1 MSPVVNVVLPVF
13 ALIFLGYLCRRSN
26 RMGPTAA
33 SELNRFVVWLGLPA
47 LLFRITATSRW
58 EEVWQPGF
66 IAAFAIGCL
75 GVFAF
80 TLFYRL
86 WQRQPLVDASL
97 DALGA
102 SYANTG
108 YVGFPLCLLILGE
121 AALQPALV
129 ATLVVVCVLFAIALT
144 CVETGLHAG
153 QGIGRTLAKVA
164 RALLGNPLVL
174 APLLGAAWAAGGR
187 ELPRGIDTLLE
198 LLGAAAAPCAL
209 VSLGLFLAQPQ
220 PGGRVQGVWPL
231 VLLKLIVQPALTW
244 YFAARVFEL
253 EPLWAYSAL
262 LLSAL
267 PTGTGPY
274 MLAEFYGREG
284 SRVSR
289 VVLLSTL
296 GSLLTLSLCLMLLP
310 ARG

>member
-1 MSPVVNVVLPVF
+1 MSSVVNVVLPVF
-13 ALIFLGYLCRRSN
+13 ALILLGYLCRRSG
-26 RMGPTAA
+26 RMGPTGA

-47 LLFRITATSRW
+47 LLFSVVATSTW
-58 EEVWQPGF
+58 DQLWQPGF

-80 TLFYRL
+80 TLAYRML
-86 WQRQPLVDASL
+86 QKQPLVDASL

-108 YVGFPLCLLILGE
+108 YVGIPLCMLVLGDE
-121 AALQPALV
+121 ALQPAMV
-129 ATLVVVCVLFAIALT
+129 ASIVVVCVLFAIALA

-153 QGIGRTLAKVA
+153 QGVLRTLGKVSS
-164 RALLGNPLVL
+164 ALVRNPLVI
-174 APLLGAAWAAGGR
+174 APLLGALWAATSLQ
-187 ELPRGIDTLLE
+187 LPVPLATLLK

-220 PGGRVQGVWPL
+220 PGARVQGVWPL
-231 VLLKLIVQPALTW
+231 VGLKLVVQPLITW
-244 YFAARVFEL
+244 YLAFQVFEL
-253 EPLWAYSAL
+253 PTLWAYSAL

-296 GSLLTLSLCLMLLP
+296 GSLISLSLILVLLP
-310 ARG
+310 V

>member
-1 MSPVVNVVLPVF
+1 MSSVVNVVLPVF
-13 ALIFLGYLCRRSN
+13 ALILLGFLCRRSG
-26 RMGPTAA
+26 RMGPTGA

-47 LLFRITATSRW
+47 LLFSVVATSTW
-58 EEVWQPGF
+58 AQLWQPGF
-66 IAAFAIGCL
+66 IAAFSVGCL

-80 TLFYRL
+80 TLGYRML
-86 WQRQPLVDASL
+86 QKQPLVDASL

-108 YVGFPLCLLILGE
+108 YVGIPLCMLVLGDE
-121 AALQPALV
+121 ALQPAMV
-129 ATLVVVCVLFAIALT
+129 ASIVVVCVLFAIALA

-153 QGIGRTLAKVA
+153 QGLLRTLGKVSW
-164 RALLGNPLVL
+164 ALVRNPLVV
-174 APLLGAAWAAGGR
+174 APMLGALWAASDAQ
-187 ELPRGIDTLLE
+187 LPVPLATLLK

-220 PGGRVQGVWPL
+220 PAGPVRGVWPL
-231 VLLKLIVQPALTW
+231 VGLKLLVQPLITW
-244 YFAARVFEL
+244 YLAFQVFAL
-253 EPLWAYSAL
+253 PTLWAYSAL

-296 GSLLTLSLCLMLLP
+296 GSLISLSLILVLLP
-310 ARG
+310 V

>member
-1 MSPVVNVVLPVF
+1 MSSVVNVVLPVF
-13 ALIFLGYLCRRSN
+13 ALILLGFVCRRSG
-26 RMGPTAA
+26 RMGPTGA

-47 LLFRITATSRW
+47 LLFSVVATSTW
-58 EEVWQPGF
+58 TQLWQPGF
-66 IAAFAIGCL
+66 IAAFTVGCL

-80 TLFYRL
+80 TLGYRL
-86 WQRQPLVDASL
+86 LQKQPLVDASL

-108 YVGFPLCLLILGE
+108 YVGIPLCMLVLGDE
-121 AALQPALV
+121 ALQPAMV
-129 ATLVVVCVLFAIALT
+129 ASIVVVCVLFAIALA

-153 QGIGRTLAKVA
+153 QGVLRTLGKVSW
-164 RALLGNPLVL
+164 ALVRNPLVV
-174 APLLGAAWAAGGR
+174 APMLGALWAASGAQ
-187 ELPRGIDTLLE
+187 LPVPLATLLK

-220 PGGRVQGVWPL
+220 PAGPVRGVWPL
-231 VLLKLIVQPALTW
+231 VGLKLLVQPLITW
-244 YFAARVFEL
+244 YLAFQVFAL
-253 EPLWAYSAL
+253 PTLWAYSAL

-296 GSLLTLSLCLMLLP
+296 GSLISLSLILVLLP
-310 ARG
+310 V

>member
-1 MSPVVNVVLPVF
+1 MSSVVNVVLPVF
-13 ALIFLGYLCRRSN
+13 ALILLGFVCRRSG
-26 RMGPTAA
+26 RMGPTGA

-47 LLFRITATSRW
+47 LLFSVVATSTW
-58 EEVWQPGF
+58 TQLWQPGF
-66 IAAFAIGCL
+66 IAAFTVGCL

-80 TLFYRL
+80 TLGYRL
-86 WQRQPLVDASL
+86 RQKQPLVDASL

-108 YVGFPLCLLILGE
+108 YVGIPLCMLVLGDE
-121 AALQPALV
+121 ALQPAMV
-129 ATLVVVCVLFAIALT
+129 ASIVVVCVLFAIALA

-153 QGIGRTLAKVA
+153 QGVLRTLGKVSW
-164 RALLGNPLVL
+164 ALVRNPLVV
-174 APLLGAAWAAGGR
+174 APMLGALWAASGAQ
-187 ELPRGIDTLLE
+187 LPVPLATLLK

-220 PGGRVQGVWPL
+220 PAGPVRGVWPL
-231 VLLKLIVQPALTW
+231 VGLKLLVQPLITW
-244 YFAARVFEL
+244 YLAFQVFAL
-253 EPLWAYSAL
+253 PTLWAYSAL

-296 GSLLTLSLCLMLLP
+296 GSLISLSLILVLLP
-310 ARG
+310 V

>member
-1 MSPVVNVVLPVF
+1 MSSVVNVVLPVF
-13 ALIFLGYLCRRSN
+13 ALILLGFVCRRSG
-26 RMGPTAA
+26 RMGPTGA

-47 LLFRITATSRW
+47 LLFSVVATSTW
-58 EEVWQPGF
+58 TQLWQPGF
-66 IAAFAIGCL
+66 IAAFTVGCL

-80 TLFYRL
+80 TLGYRL
-86 WQRQPLVDASL
+86 LQKQPLVDASL

-108 YVGFPLCLLILGE
+108 YVGIPLCMLVLGDE
-121 AALQPALV
+121 ALQPAMV
-129 ATLVVVCVLFAIALT
+129 ASIVVVCVLFAIALA

-153 QGIGRTLAKVA
+153 QGVLRTLGKVSW
-164 RALLGNPLVL
+164 ALVRNPLVV
-174 APLLGAAWAAGGR
+174 APMLGALWAASDAQ
-187 ELPRGIDTLLE
+187 LPVPLATLLK

-220 PGGRVQGVWPL
+220 PAGPVRGVWPL
-231 VLLKLIVQPALTW
+231 VGLKLLVQPLITW
-244 YFAARVFEL
+244 YLAFQVFAL
-253 EPLWAYSAL
+253 PTLWAYSAL

-296 GSLLTLSLCLMLLP
+296 GSLISLSLILVLLP
-310 ARG
+310 V

>member
-1 MSPVVNVVLPVF
+1 MSSVVNVVLPVF
-13 ALIFLGYLCRRSN
+13 ALILLGFVCRRSG
-26 RMGPTAA
+26 RMGPTGA

-47 LLFRITATSRW
+47 LLFSVVATSTW
-58 EEVWQPGF
+58 TQLWQPGF
-66 IAAFAIGCL
+66 IAAFTVGCL

-80 TLFYRL
+80 TLGYRL
-86 WQRQPLVDASL
+86 LQKQPLVDASL

-108 YVGFPLCLLILGE
+108 YVGIPLCMLVLGDE
-121 AALQPALV
+121 ALQPAMV
-129 ATLVVVCVLFAIALT
+129 ASIVVVCVLFAIALA

-153 QGIGRTLAKVA
+153 QGVLRTLGKVSW
-164 RALLGNPLVL
+164 ALVRNPLVV
-174 APLLGAAWAAGGR
+174 APMLGALWAASDAQ
-187 ELPRGIDTLLE
+187 LPVPLATLLK

-220 PGGRVQGVWPL
+220 PAGPVRGVWPL
-231 VLLKLIVQPALTW
+231 VGLKLVVQPLITW
-244 YFAARVFEL
+244 YLAFQVFAL
-253 EPLWAYSAL
+253 PTLWAYSAL

-296 GSLLTLSLCLMLLP
+296 GSLISLSLILLLLP
-310 ARG
+310 V

>member
-1 MSPVVNVVLPVF
+1 MSAVVNVVLPVF
-13 ALIFLGYLCRRSN
+13 ALIFLGYLCRRTG
-26 RMGPTAA
+26 RMGPSGA

-47 LLFRITATSRW
+47 LLFSVVANSSW
-58 EEVWQPGF
+58 DELWQPGF
-66 IAAFAIGCL
+66 IVAFTVGCF

-86 WQRQPLVDASL
+86 LQKQPLVDASL

-108 YVGFPLCLLILGE
+108 YIGIPLCMLVLGE
-121 AALQPALV
+121 EALQPALV
-129 ATLVVVCVLFAIALT
+129 ACIVVACMLFAIALV
-144 CVETGLHAG
+144 CVETGLHAS
-153 QGIGRTLAKVA
+153 QGVSRTLRKVSV
-164 RALLGNPLVL
+164 ALLRNPLVV
-174 APLLGAAWAAGGR
+174 APLLGGGWAASGL
-187 ELPRGIDTLLE
+187 ELPVPIATLLN

-220 PGGRVQGVWPL
+220 PAGRVEGVWPL
-231 VLLKLIVQPALTW
+231 VLLKLIAQPLITGFLA
-244 YFAARVFEL
+244 FQIFEL
-253 EPLWAYSAL
+253 PPVWAYSAL

-274 MLAEFYGREG
+274 MLAEFYGREA

-289 VVLLSTL
+289 VVLYSTL
-296 GSLLTLSLCLMLLP
+296 GGLVTLSVCLVLLP
-310 ARG
+310 I

>member
-1 MSPVVNVVLPVF
+1 MSSVVNVVLPVF
-13 ALIFLGYLCRRSN
+13 ALILLGFVCRRSG
-26 RMGPTAA
+26 RMGPTGA

-47 LLFRITATSRW
+47 LLFSVVATSTW
-58 EEVWQPGF
+58 AQLWQPGF
-66 IAAFAIGCL
+66 IAAFTVGCL

-80 TLFYRL
+80 TLGYRL
-86 WQRQPLVDASL
+86 LQKQPLVDASL

-108 YVGFPLCLLILGE
+108 YVGIPLCMLVLGDE
-121 AALQPALV
+121 ALQPAMV
-129 ATLVVVCVLFAIALT
+129 ASIVVVCVLFAIALA

-153 QGIGRTLAKVA
+153 QGLLRTLGKVSW
-164 RALLGNPLVL
+164 ALVRNPLVV
-174 APLLGAAWAAGGR
+174 APMLGALWAASGAQ
-187 ELPRGIDTLLE
+187 LPVPLATLLK

-220 PGGRVQGVWPL
+220 PAGPVRGVWPL
-231 VLLKLIVQPALTW
+231 VGLKLLVQPLITW
-244 YFAARVFEL
+244 YLAFQVFAL
-253 EPLWAYSAL
+253 PTLWAYSAL

-296 GSLLTLSLCLMLLP
+296 GSLISLSLILVLLP
-310 ARG
+310 V

>member
-1 MSPVVNVVLPVF
+1 MSSVVNVVLPVF
-13 ALIFLGYLCRRSN
+13 ALILLGFVCRRSG
-26 RMGPTAA
+26 RMGPTGA

-47 LLFRITATSRW
+47 LLFSVVATSTW
-58 EEVWQPGF
+58 TQLWQPGF
-66 IAAFAIGCL
+66 IAAFTVGCL

-80 TLFYRL
+80 TLGYRL
-86 WQRQPLVDASL
+86 LQKQPLVDASL

-108 YVGFPLCLLILGE
+108 YVGIPLCMLVLGDE
-121 AALQPALV
+121 ALQPAMV
-129 ATLVVVCVLFAIALT
+129 ASIVVVCVLFAIALA

-153 QGIGRTLAKVA
+153 QGLLRTLGKVSW
-164 RALLGNPLVL
+164 ALVRNPLVV
-174 APLLGAAWAAGGR
+174 APMLGALWAASDAQ
-187 ELPRGIDTLLE
+187 LPVPLATLLK

-220 PGGRVQGVWPL
+220 PAGPVRGVWPL
-231 VLLKLIVQPALTW
+231 VGLKLLVQPLITW
-244 YFAARVFEL
+244 YLAFQVFAL
-253 EPLWAYSAL
+253 PTLWAYSAL

-296 GSLLTLSLCLMLLP
+296 GSLISLSLILVLLP
-310 ARG
+310 V

>member
-1 MSPVVNVVLPVF
+1 MSSVVNVVLPVF
-13 ALIFLGYLCRRSN
+13 ALILLGYLCRRTG
-26 RMGPTAA
+26 RMGPAGA

-47 LLFRITATSRW
+47 LLFSVVATSTW
-58 EEVWQPGF
+58 EQLWQPGF

-80 TLFYRL
+80 TLGYRRM
-86 WQRQPLVDASL
+86 QKQPLVDASL

-108 YVGFPLCLLILGE
+108 YVGIPLCMLVLGDD
-121 AALQPALV
+121 ALQPAMV
-129 ATLVVVCVLFAIALT
+129 ASIVVVCVLFAIALA
-144 CVETGLHAG
+144 CVETGIHAG
-153 QGIGRTLAKVA
+153 QGVLRTMGKVS
-164 RALLGNPLVL
+164 RALLRNPLVI
-174 APLLGAAWAAGGR
+174 APVLGALWAASGLQ
-187 ELPRGIDTLLE
+187 LPVPLDTLLT

-220 PGGRVQGVWPL
+220 PEGRVQGVWPL
-231 VLLKLIVQPALTW
+231 VGLKLLLQPLITW
-244 YFAARVFEL
+244 YLAFQVFEL
-253 EPLWAYSAL
+253 PTMWAYSAL

-296 GSLLTLSLCLMLLP
+296 GSLITLSLILVLLP
-310 ARG
+310 V

>member
-1 MSPVVNVVLPVF
+1 MSSVVNVVLPVF
-13 ALIFLGYLCRRSN
+13 ALILLGYLCRRSG

-47 LLFRITATSRW
+47 LLFKITAASQW
-58 EEVWQPGF
+58 ADVWQPGF
-66 IAAFAIGCL
+66 IAAFSIGCL
-75 GVFAF
+75 GVYAF
-80 TLFYRL
+80 TLGYRL
-86 WQRQPLVDASL
+86 LQKQPLVDASL

-108 YVGFPLCLLILGE
+108 YIGFPLCLLILGE

-129 ATLVVVCVLFAIALT
+129 ATLVVVCVLFAIALA
-144 CVETGLHAG
+144 CVESGLHAG
-153 QGIGRTLAKVA
+153 QGIGKTLRKVSS
-164 RALLGNPLVL
+164 ALLRNPLVL
-174 APLLGAAWAAGGR
+174 APLFGAGWAWGGL
-187 ELPRGIDTLLE
+187 ELPAGPKTLLD

-220 PGGRVQGVWPL
+220 PSGPVRGVWPL

-244 YFAARVFEL
+244 YFAAVVFEL
-253 EPLWAYSAL
+253 EPLWVWSAL

-289 VVLLSTL
+289 VVLYSTL
-296 GSLLTLSLCLMLLP
+296 GSLLTLSLCLVLLP
-310 ARG
+310 V

>member
-1 MSPVVNVVLPVF
+1 MSAVVNVVLPVF
-13 ALIFLGYLCRRSN
+13 ALILLGFLCRRSG

-33 SELNRFVVWLGLPA
+33 SELNRFVVWLALPA
-47 LLFRITATSRW
+47 LLFSVVANSTW
-58 EEVWQPGF
+58 EQLWQPGF
-66 IAAFAIGCL
+66 IAAFAAGCL
-75 GVFAF
+75 GVFGF
-80 TLFYRL
+80 TLGFQL
-86 WQRQPLVDASL
+86 LQKKPLVDASL

-108 YVGFPLCLLILGE
+108 YIGIPLCMLVLGDE
-121 AALQPALV
+121 ALQPAIVASILV
-129 ATLVVVCVLFAIALT
+129 ACVLFAIALA

-153 QGIGRTLAKVA
+153 QGMVRTLGTVSC
-164 RALLGNPLVL
+164 ALLRNPLVV
-174 APLLGAAWAAGGR
+174 APLLGGLWAVTGLSVPVPLA
-187 ELPRGIDTLLE
+187 TLLQ

-220 PGGRVQGVWPL
+220 PGGKVAGVWPL
-231 VLLKLIVQPALTW
+231 VALKLLVQPLITW
-244 YFAARVFEL
+244 YLAIHVFEL
-253 EPLWAYSAL
+253 PTLWAYSAL

-274 MLAEFYGREG
+274 MLAEFYGREA

-296 GSLLTLSLCLMLLP
+296 GSLITLSACLVLLP
-310 ARG
+310 V

>member
-1 MSPVVNVVLPVF
+1 MSSVVNVVLPVF
-13 ALIFLGYLCRRSN
+13 ALILLGYLCRRSG
-26 RMGPTAA
+26 RMGPTGA

-47 LLFRITATSRW
+47 LLFSVVATSTW
-58 EEVWQPGF
+58 EQLWQPGF

-75 GVFAF
+75 GVFAV
-80 TLFYRL
+80 TLAYRML
-86 WQRQPLVDASL
+86 QEQPLVDASL

-108 YVGFPLCLLILGE
+108 YVGIPLCMLVLGDE
-121 AALQPALV
+121 ALQPAMV
-129 ATLVVVCVLFAIALT
+129 ASIVVVCVLFAIALA

-153 QGIGRTLAKVA
+153 QGVLRTLGKVSS
-164 RALLGNPLVL
+164 ALVRNPLVI
-174 APLLGAAWAAGGR
+174 APLLGALWAATR
-187 ELPRGIDTLLE
+187 LQLPVPLATLLK

-231 VLLKLIVQPALTW
+231 VGLKLVVQPLITW
-244 YFAARVFEL
+244 YLAFQVFEL
-253 EPLWAYSAL
+253 PTLWAYSAL
-262 LLSAL
+262 LLAAL

-296 GSLLTLSLCLMLLP
+296 GSLITLSLILVLLP
-310 ARG
+310 V

>member
-1 MSPVVNVVLPVF
+1 MSSVVNVVLPVF
-13 ALIFLGYLCRRSN
+13 ALILLGYLCRRSG
-26 RMGPTAA
+26 RMGPTGA

-47 LLFRITATSRW
+47 LLFSVVATSTW
-58 EEVWQPGF
+58 EQLWQPGF

-75 GVFAF
+75 GVFAV
-80 TLFYRL
+80 TLGYRMV
-86 WQRQPLVDASL
+86 QKQPLVDASL

-108 YVGFPLCLLILGE
+108 YVGIPLCMLVLGDE
-121 AALQPALV
+121 ALQPAMV
-129 ATLVVVCVLFAIALT
+129 ASIVVVCVLFAIALA

-153 QGIGRTLAKVA
+153 QGVSRTLGKVSSALA
-164 RALLGNPLVL
+164 RNPLVI
-174 APLLGAAWAAGGR
+174 APMLGALWAASGLQ
-187 ELPRGIDTLLE
+187 LPVPLATLLK

-220 PGGRVQGVWPL
+220 PGGRVQSVWPL
-231 VLLKLIVQPALTW
+231 VGLKLVVQPLITW
-244 YFAARVFEL
+244 YLAFQVFEL
-253 EPLWAYSAL
+253 PTLWAYSAL
-262 LLSAL
+262 LLAAL

-296 GSLLTLSLCLMLLP
+296 GSLITLSLILVLLP
-310 ARG
+310 V

>member
-1 MSPVVNVVLPVF
+1 MSAVVNVVLPVF
-13 ALIFLGYLCRRSN
+13 ALILLGFVCRRTG
-26 RMGPTAA
+26 RMGPTGA

-47 LLFRITATSRW
+47 LLFSVVARSTWS
-58 EEVWQPGF
+58 ELWQPGF
-66 IAAFAIGCL
+66 ITAFAVGCL

-80 TLFYRL
+80 TLGYRL
-86 WQRQPLVDASL
+86 LQKQPLVDASL

-108 YVGFPLCLLILGE
+108 YIGIPLCMLVLGDE
-121 AALQPALV
+121 ALQPAMV
-129 ATLVVVCVLFAIALT
+129 ASIVVVCVLFAIALA

-153 QGIGRTLAKVA
+153 QGFGRTLAKVA
-164 RALLGNPLVL
+164 AALLRNPLVV
-174 APLLGAAWAAGGR
+174 APLLGGLWAASGAT
-187 ELPRGIDTLLE
+187 LPVPLATLLK

-220 PGGRVQGVWPL
+220 PGGRVTGVWPL
-231 VLLKLIVQPALTW
+231 VGLKLIAQPLITGYLA
-244 YFAARVFEL
+244 FQVFEL
-253 EPLWAYSAL
+253 PPLWAYSAL

-289 VVLLSTL
+289 VVLYSTL
-296 GSLLTLSLCLMLLP
+296 GSLVTLSICLVLLP
-310 ARG
+310 V

>member
-1 MSPVVNVVLPVF
+1 MSSVVNVVLPVF
-13 ALIFLGYLCRRSN
+13 ALILLGFVCRRSG
-26 RMGPTAA
+26 RMGPTGA

-47 LLFRITATSRW
+47 LLFSVVATSTW
-58 EEVWQPGF
+58 TQLWQPGF
-66 IAAFAIGCL
+66 IAAFTVGCL

-80 TLFYRL
+80 TLGYRL
-86 WQRQPLVDASL
+86 LQKQPLVDASL

-108 YVGFPLCLLILGE
+108 YVGIPLCMLVLGDE
-121 AALQPALV
+121 ALQPAMV
-129 ATLVVVCVLFAIALT
+129 ASIVVVCVLFAIALA

-153 QGIGRTLAKVA
+153 QGVLRTLGKVSW
-164 RALLGNPLVL
+164 ALVRNPLVV
-174 APLLGAAWAAGGR
+174 APMLGALWAASDAQ
-187 ELPRGIDTLLE
+187 LPVPLATLLK

-220 PGGRVQGVWPL
+220 PAGPVRGVWPL
-231 VLLKLIVQPALTW
+231 VGLKLLVQPLITW
-244 YFAARVFEL
+244 YLAFQVFAL
-253 EPLWAYSAL
+253 PTLWAYSAL

-289 VVLLSTL
+289 VVLLTTL
-296 GSLLTLSLCLMLLP
+296 GSLISLSLILLLLP
-310 ARG
+310 V

>member
-1 MSPVVNVVLPVF
+1 MSSVVNVVLPVF
-13 ALIFLGYLCRRSN
+13 ALILLGYLCRRTG
-26 RMGPTAA
+26 RLGPAAA

-47 LLFRITATSRW
+47 LLFKITATSTW
-58 EEVWQPGF
+58 AEIWQPGF

-75 GVFAF
+75 GVFGF
-80 TLFYRL
+80 TLLYRL
-86 WQRQPLVDASL
+86 LQKQPLVDASL

-108 YVGFPLCLLILGE
+108 YIGFPLCLLILGE
-121 AALQPALV
+121 AGLQPALV
-129 ATLVVVCVLFAIALT
+129 ASLIVVCVLFALALA
-144 CVETGLHAG
+144 CVEMGLHAG
-153 QGIGRTLAKVA
+153 QGVGKTLVKVS
-164 RALLGNPLVL
+164 RALLVNPLVL
-174 APLLGAAWAAGGR
+174 APLLGAAWAVGGLQ
-187 ELPRGIDTLLE
+187 LPSGLNTLLD

-209 VSLGLFLAQPQ
+209 VSLGLFLAQPK
-220 PGGRVQGVWPL
+220 PDRPVRGVWPL

-244 YFAARVFEL
+244 YFAAVVFEL
-253 EPLWAYSAL
+253 EPLWVYSAL

-296 GSLLTLSLCLMLLP
+296 GSLVTLSVCLYLLP
-310 ARG
+310 V

>member
-1 MSPVVNVVLPVF
+1 MSSVINVVLPVF
-13 ALIFLGYLCRRSN
+13 ALILLGYLCRRSG
-26 RMGPTAA
+26 RMGPTGA

-47 LLFRITATSRW
+47 LLFSVVATSTW
-58 EEVWQPGF
+58 EQLWQPGF

-80 TLFYRL
+80 TLAYRL
-86 WQRQPLVDASL
+86 LQKQPLVDASL

-108 YVGFPLCLLILGE
+108 YVGIPLCMLVLGDE
-121 AALQPALV
+121 ALQPAMV
-129 ATLVVVCVLFAIALT
+129 ASIIVVCVLFAIALA

-153 QGIGRTLAKVA
+153 QGLLRTLGKVSGRWCATPGDRAHA
-164 RALLGNPLVL
+164 RRAMGCRRCT
-174 APLLGAAWAAGGR
+174 AAGAAGHSAQVVGRSGGALRAGLAG
-187 ELPRGIDTLLE
+187 P
-198 LLGAAAAPCAL
+198 
-209 VSLGLFLAQPQ
+209 VLAQPQ
-220 PGGRVQGVWPL
+220 PAGRVQGVWPL
-231 VLLKLIVQPALTW
+231 VGLKLVVQPLITW
-244 YFAARVFEL
+244 YLAFQVFEL
-253 EPLWAYSAL
+253 PTLWAYSAL

-289 VVLLSTL
+289 VVLYSTL
-296 GSLLTLSLCLMLLP
+296 GSLLTLSLILLLLP
-310 ARG
+310 V

>member
-1 MSPVVNVVLPVF
+1 MSSVVNVVLPVF
-13 ALIFLGYLCRRSN
+13 ALILLGFVCRRSG
-26 RMGPTAA
+26 RMGPTGA

-47 LLFRITATSRW
+47 LLFSVVATSTW
-58 EEVWQPGF
+58 TQLWQPGF
-66 IAAFAIGCL
+66 IAAFTVGCL

-80 TLFYRL
+80 TLGYRL
-86 WQRQPLVDASL
+86 LQKQPLVDASL

-108 YVGFPLCLLILGE
+108 YVGIPLCMLVLGDE
-121 AALQPALV
+121 ALQPAMV
-129 ATLVVVCVLFAIALT
+129 ASIVVVCVLFAIALA

-153 QGIGRTLAKVA
+153 QGVLRTLGKVSW
-164 RALLGNPLVL
+164 ALVRNPLVV
-174 APLLGAAWAAGGR
+174 APMLGALWAASDAQ
-187 ELPRGIDTLLE
+187 LPVPLATLLK

-220 PGGRVQGVWPL
+220 PAGPVRGVWPL
-231 VLLKLIVQPALTW
+231 VGLKLVVQPLITW
-244 YFAARVFEL
+244 YLAFQVFEL
-253 EPLWAYSAL
+253 PTLWAYSAL

-296 GSLLTLSLCLMLLP
+296 GSLISLSLILVLLP
-310 ARG
+310 V

>member
-1 MSPVVNVVLPVF
+1 MSSVVNVVLPVF
-13 ALIFLGYLCRRSN
+13 ALILLGYLCRRSG
-26 RMGPTAA
+26 RMGPTGA

-47 LLFRITATSRW
+47 LLFSVVATSTW
-58 EEVWQPGF
+58 EQLWQPGF

-80 TLFYRL
+80 TLGYRML
-86 WQRQPLVDASL
+86 QKQPLVDASL

-108 YVGFPLCLLILGE
+108 YVGIPLCMLVLGDEALL
-121 AALQPALV
+121 PAMV
-129 ATLVVVCVLFAIALT
+129 ASIVVVCVLFAIALA

-153 QGIGRTLAKVA
+153 QGVVRTAGKVS
-164 RALLGNPLVL
+164 RALSRNPLVI
-174 APLLGAAWAAGGR
+174 APLLGALWASGGLQ
-187 ELPRGIDTLLE
+187 LPVPLATLLK

-220 PGGRVQGVWPL
+220 PGERVQGVWPL
-231 VLLKLIVQPALTW
+231 VALKLVVQPLITW
-244 YFAARVFEL
+244 YLAFQVFEL
-253 EPLWAYSAL
+253 PTLWAYSAL
-262 LLSAL
+262 LLAAL

-296 GSLLTLSLCLMLLP
+296 GSLISLSLILVLLP
-310 ARG
+310 V

>member
-1 MSPVVNVVLPVF
+1 MSSVINVVLPVF
-13 ALIFLGYLCRRSN
+13 ALILLGFLCRRTG
-26 RMGPTAA
+26 RMGPTGA

-47 LLFRITATSRW
+47 LLFSVVATSTW
-58 EEVWQPGF
+58 EQLWQPGF
-66 IAAFAIGCL
+66 IAAFSIGCL

-80 TLFYRL
+80 TLGYRML
-86 WQRQPLVDASL
+86 QKQPLVDASL

-108 YVGFPLCLLILGE
+108 YVGIPLCMLVLGDE
-121 AALQPALV
+121 ALQPAMV
-129 ATLVVVCVLFAIALT
+129 ASIVVVCVLFAIALA

-153 QGIGRTLAKVA
+153 QGLLRTLGKVS
-164 RALLGNPLVL
+164 RALSRNPLVI
-174 APLLGAAWAAGGR
+174 APVLGALWAASGLQ
-187 ELPRGIDTLLE
+187 LPVPLETLLK

-220 PGGRVQGVWPL
+220 PGGQVRWVWPL
-231 VLLKLIVQPALTW
+231 VGLKLVVQPLITW
-244 YFAARVFEL
+244 YLAFEVFQL
-253 EPLWAYSAL
+253 PTLWAYSAL

-296 GSLLTLSLCLMLLP
+296 GSLISLSLILVLLP
-310 ARG
+310 V

>member
-1 MSPVVNVVLPVF
+1 MSSVVNVVLPVF
-13 ALIFLGYLCRRSN
+13 ALILLGYLCRRTG
-26 RMGPTAA
+26 RLGPAAA
-33 SELNRFVVWLGLPA
+33 SELNRFVVLLGLPA
-47 LLFRITATSRW
+47 LLFKITATSTW
-58 EEVWQPGF
+58 AEIWQPGF

-75 GVFAF
+75 GVFGF
-80 TLFYRL
+80 TLLYRL
-86 WQRQPLVDASL
+86 LQKQPLVDASL

-108 YVGFPLCLLILGE
+108 YIGFPLCLLILGE
-121 AALQPALV
+121 AGLQPALV
-129 ATLVVVCVLFAIALT
+129 ASLIVVCVLFALALA
-144 CVETGLHAG
+144 CVEMGLHAG
-153 QGIGRTLAKVA
+153 QGVGKTLVKVS
-164 RALLGNPLVL
+164 RALLVNPLVL
-174 APLLGAAWAAGGR
+174 APLLGAAWAVGGLQ
-187 ELPRGIDTLLE
+187 LPSGLNTLLD

-209 VSLGLFLAQPQ
+209 VSLGLFLAQPK
-220 PGGRVQGVWPL
+220 PDRAVRGVWPL

-244 YFAARVFEL
+244 YFAAVVFEL
-253 EPLWAYSAL
+253 EPLWVYSAL

-296 GSLLTLSLCLMLLP
+296 GSLVTLSVCLYLLP
-310 ARG
+310 V

>member
-1 MSPVVNVVLPVF
+1 MSSVVNVVLPVF
-13 ALIFLGYLCRRSN
+13 ALIFLGYMCRRTN
-26 RMGPTAA
+26 RLGPSAA

-47 LLFRITATSRW
+47 LLFKITATSTW
-58 EEVWQPGF
+58 AEVWQPGF
-66 IAAFAIGCL
+66 IAAFSIGCL

-80 TLFYRL
+80 TLLYRVM
-86 WQRQPLVDASL
+86 QKQPLVDASL

-121 AALQPALV
+121 AGLQPALV
-129 ATLVVVCVLFAIALT
+129 ASLIVVCVLFALALA
-144 CVETGLHAG
+144 CVEMGLHAG
-153 QGIGRTLAKVA
+153 QGIAKTLAKVS
-164 RALLGNPLVL
+164 RSLSMNPLVL
-174 APLLGAAWAAGGR
+174 APLLGGAWAFGGL
-187 ELPRGIDTLLE
+187 ELPSGPKTLLE

-220 PGGRVQGVWPL
+220 PSGPVRGVWPL

-244 YFAARVFEL
+244 YFAAVVFEL
-253 EPLWAYSAL
+253 EPLWVYSAL

-284 SRVSR
+284 WRVSR

-296 GSLLTLSLCLMLLP
+296 GSLVTLSICLYLLP
-310 ARG
+310 V

>member
-1 MSPVVNVVLPVF
+1 MSSVVNVVLPVF
-13 ALIFLGYLCRRSN
+13 ALILLGYLCRRSG
-26 RMGPTAA
+26 RMGPTGA

-47 LLFRITATSRW
+47 LLFSVVATSTW
-58 EEVWQPGF
+58 EQLWQPGF

-80 TLFYRL
+80 TLAYRMV
-86 WQRQPLVDASL
+86 QKQPLVDASL

-108 YVGFPLCLLILGE
+108 YVGIPLCMLVLGDE
-121 AALQPALV
+121 ALQPAMV
-129 ATLVVVCVLFAIALT
+129 ASIVVVCMLFAIALA

-153 QGIGRTLAKVA
+153 QGVLRTLGKVSGALA
-164 RALLGNPLVL
+164 RNPLVI
-174 APLLGAAWAAGGR
+174 APLLGALWAASGLQ
-187 ELPRGIDTLLE
+187 LPVPLATLLK

-220 PGGRVQGVWPL
+220 PAARVQGVWPL
-231 VLLKLIVQPALTW
+231 VGLKLVVQPLITW
-244 YFAARVFEL
+244 YLAFQVFEL
-253 EPLWAYSAL
+253 PTLWAYSAL

-296 GSLLTLSLCLMLLP
+296 GSLITLSLILVLLP
-310 ARG
+310 V

>member
-1 MSPVVNVVLPVF
+1 MSSVVNVVLPVF
-13 ALIFLGYLCRRSN
+13 ALILLGFVCRRSG
-26 RMGPTAA
+26 RMGPTGA

-47 LLFRITATSRW
+47 LLFSVVATSTW
-58 EEVWQPGF
+58 AQLWQPGF
-66 IAAFAIGCL
+66 IAAFTVGCL

-80 TLFYRL
+80 TLGYRL
-86 WQRQPLVDASL
+86 LQKQPLVDASL

-108 YVGFPLCLLILGE
+108 YVGIPLCMLVLGDE
-121 AALQPALV
+121 ALQPAMV
-129 ATLVVVCVLFAIALT
+129 ASIVVVCVLFAIALA

-153 QGIGRTLAKVA
+153 QGVLRTLGKVSW
-164 RALLGNPLVL
+164 ALVRNPLVV
-174 APLLGAAWAAGGR
+174 APMLGALWAASDAQ
-187 ELPRGIDTLLE
+187 LPVPLATLLK

-220 PGGRVQGVWPL
+220 PAGPVRGVWPL
-231 VLLKLIVQPALTW
+231 VGLKLVVQPLITW
-244 YFAARVFEL
+244 YLAFQVFAL
-253 EPLWAYSAL
+253 PTLWAYSAL

-296 GSLLTLSLCLMLLP
+296 GSLISLSLILVLLP
-310 ARG
+310 V

>member
-1 MSPVVNVVLPVF
+1 MSSVVNVVLPVF
-13 ALIFLGYLCRRSN
+13 ALILLGYLCRRSG
-26 RMGPTAA
+26 RMGPTGA

-47 LLFRITATSRW
+47 LLFSVVATSTW
-58 EEVWQPGF
+58 EQLWQPGF
-66 IAAFAIGCL
+66 IAAFVIGCL

-80 TLFYRL
+80 TLAYRML
-86 WQRQPLVDASL
+86 QKQPLVDASL

-108 YVGFPLCLLILGE
+108 YVGIPLCMLVLGDE
-121 AALQPALV
+121 ALQPAMV
-129 ATLVVVCVLFAIALT
+129 ASIVVVCVLFAIALA

-153 QGIGRTLAKVA
+153 QGVLRTLGKVSS
-164 RALLGNPLVL
+164 ALVRNPLVI
-174 APLLGAAWAAGGR
+174 APLLGALWAASGLQ
-187 ELPRGIDTLLE
+187 LPVPLATLLK

-220 PGGRVQGVWPL
+220 PAARVQGVWPL
-231 VLLKLIVQPALTW
+231 VGLKLVVQPLITW
-244 YFAARVFEL
+244 YLAFQVFEL
-253 EPLWAYSAL
+253 PTLWAYSAL

-296 GSLLTLSLCLMLLP
+296 GSLITLSLILVLLP
-310 ARG
+310 V